1 MVAMLDAVKELI
13 NTSGTSFEQNVLAK
27 IMPAGTMRP
36 ARRGTASALLAYSTM
51 PWLHAVGN
59 KVGTSIS
66 MVQWELY
73 RIGKTNEK
81 PKFHRKLFTAKNTHR
96 KTMMNKLK
104 GAGELTEIEIHPFL
118 DLLDFGSD
126 QFNGIQLMRLTQIY
140 MDTVGECFWLKQRNA
155 QGMPIALWP
164 IPPHWV
170 IDFPTLQN
178 PWYKIQFR
186 NFTGEIPVTEM
197 VYFSHPDPLNPYDR
211 GVGTAKAL
219 ADELETDEFAA
230 QFTRSFFQ
238 NRARPDI
245 IISGKGMSKEE
256 TRRLEV
262 GWLQKH
268 QGFFKAFKP
277 AFISADIE
285 VKELGGNMKQT
296 ATKELREFERDT
308 ILQVY
313 GAPPELFGVIENS
326 NRATIDA
333 ADFLFAKH
341 IMVPRL
347 ELIRSV
353 MQEQLIPDF
362 DERIILD
369 YETPVE
375 EDKEY
380 HLNVAK
386 SAPWSLQIDEWRS
399 MQGLDPLPNGEGEA
413 FMVPFNVLYTKKLA
427 DSVPEP
433 VEPVEDPLLPKDEPK
448 KLKYRNK
455 ILTAGEAVTVADAV
469 SDPLVI
475 LSTENMIRSLNELL
489 FDVLGQEFIEE
500 MGLSLALQRTA
511 RVSQFIHTQSTE
523 RARLMS
529 DYTKS
534 EVQRILAEGMAAG
547 DTGDAIAITLSNAFE
562 DWAVSRAKTAART
575 ESTRITGFSALESM
589 RQAGIEMKE
598 WITTMDGHE
607 RDGADASHHAMD
619 GQVVA
624 SSERFRDPVAG
635 HMTDYPGNFGVAAE
649 DINCRCAIT
658 ARFPGQEDRSANVRG
673 VLWKNNEGRR
683 VRAEKRLADVYRK
696 VFNVQKDAVLK
707 RLRDADAA

>member
-1 MVAMLDAVKELI
+1 MLEAVKELI
-13 NTSGTSFEQNVLAK
+13 NTSGTSFEQGVLAK

-36 ARRGTASALLAYSTM
+36 ARRGTASALVAYSTM
-51 PWLHAVGN
+51 PWLHAIAN
-59 KVGTSIS
+59 KVGNSIS

-73 RIGKTNEK
+73 RVGKADEK
-81 PKFHRKLFTAKNTHR
+81 PKFHRKLFTAKSTHR
-96 KTMMNKLK
+96 KRMMVDLQK
-104 GAGELTEIEIHPFL
+104 AGELKEIETHPFL

-126 QFNGIQLMRLTQIY
+126 QFNGIQLIKLTQIY
-140 MDTVGECFWLKQRNA
+140 LDTVGECFWLKQRDA
-155 QGMPIALWP
+155 KGMPIGLWP

-197 VYFSHPDPLNPYDR
+197 VYFGHPDPLNPYDR

-245 IISGKGMSKEE
+245 IISGKGLSKEE

-262 GWLQKH
+262 AWLQKH

-277 AFISADIE
+277 AFISAEID

-341 IMVPRL
+341 LMVPRL

-353 MQEQLIPDF
+353 LQEQLIPDF

-380 HLNVAK
+380 HLNAAK
-386 SAPWSLQIDEWRS
+386 AAPWALTIDEWRE
-399 MQGLDPLPNGEGEA
+399 MMCREELPDGAGKMH
-413 FMVPFNVLYTKKLA
+413 MVPFNMAPMKRIEEM
-427 DSVPEP
+427 PEP
-433 VEPVEDPLLPKDEPK
+433 EPAPTPAPAMDPDKRI
-448 KLKYRNK
+448 KYRTK
-455 ILTAGEAVTVADAV
+455 IITPAEAITVSEAVD
-469 SDPLVI
+469 DPLVI
-475 LSTENMIRSLNELL
+475 LSAENMVRSLNELL
-489 FDVLGQEFIEE
+489 FDVLGTEFIEE
-500 MGLSLALQRTA
+500 MGLTLALQRTA
-511 RVSQFIHTQSTE
+511 RVSQFIHTQSTD
-523 RARLMS
+523 RMKLMS
-529 DYTKS
+529 DFTKS
-534 EVQRILAEGMAAG
+534 EVRRILEEGIAAG
-547 DTGDAIAITLSNAFE
+547 DTGDALAITLANAFE
-562 DWAVSRAKTAART
+562 DWSVVRANRAART
-575 ESTRITGFSALESM
+575 ESTRITGFSALESL

-607 RDGADASHHAMD
+607 RDSVEASHHAMD

-635 HMTDYPGNFGVAAE
+635 HTTDYPGNFGIPAE

-658 ARFPGQEDRSANVRG
+658 ARFPGQEDRSQSVRG
-673 VLWKNNEGRR
+673 VLWKNNESRR
-683 VRAEKRLADVYRK
+683 VRAEKRLAEVYRK
-696 VFNVQKDAVLK
+696 VFNMQKDAVLK